1 MTDGFE
7 AHGLGKRYRRRHWA
21 LRDVDVSVPAGSITA
36 LVGPNGAGKTS
47 LLRLLAGL
55 VRPSEGRVLLDGRTL
70 AALPP
75 RERGRRIAFLAP
87 ARIAV
92 PVAYRVD
99 EVVALARFAHR
110 DWWRTTGRDDP
121 AVEWALR
128 RFELGSLRD
137 RRLGTLSDGER
148 QRVWL
153 AALEAQDPEV
163 LLLDEPTSHL
173 DVAHVAA
180 TLRALRA
187 WAAAGRAVI
196 AVVHDLD
203 AALAAADR
211 IVVVRD
217 GRLALDAPTGE
228 VAPPAIGASFEV
240 TLAAAVVTR
249 RQRGLVVE
257 YEAER

>member
-1 MTDGFE
+1 MSTLAAE
-7 AHGLGKRYRRRHWA
+7 QVS
-21 LRDVDVSVPAGSITA
+21 LRFGNRDAVAGVSLAVAGGEFVA

-55 VRPSEGRVLLDGRTL
+55 VRPSEGRVLLDGRPL

-75 RERGRRIAFLAP
+75 RQRGRRIAFLAP

-92 PVAYRVD
+92 PAAYRVD

-121 AVEWALR
+121 AVERALG
-128 RFELGSLRD
+128 RFELASLGN

-153 AALEAQDPEV
+153 AALEAQDPEI

-180 TLRALRA
+180 TLRALCA
-187 WAAAGRAVI
+187 WAAAGRAVV

-211 IVVVRD
+211 VVVVRD
-217 GRLALDAPTGE
+217 GGLVLDAPAGDL
-228 VAPPAIGASFEV
+228 APSAIGASFDV
-240 TLAAAVVTR
+240 TLAAAVVAR
-249 RQRGLVVE
+249 RRRALVVD
-257 YEAER
+257 YEVER